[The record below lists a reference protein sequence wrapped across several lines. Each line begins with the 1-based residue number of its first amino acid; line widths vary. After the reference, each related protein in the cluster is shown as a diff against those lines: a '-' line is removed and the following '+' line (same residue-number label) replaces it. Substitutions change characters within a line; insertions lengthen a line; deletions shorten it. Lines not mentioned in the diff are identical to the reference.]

1 VLLLYGQRID
11 THLTDPPL
19 GTDRGF
25 PLVFN
30 QPCQILSQS
39 GQGFFH
45 SVGVEFLAFPS
56 EREVVVNTGLK
67 LPFSL

>member
-25 PLVFN
+25 LLVFDHRTN
-30 QPCQILSQS
+30 EAQLI
-39 GQGFFH
+39 
-45 SVGVEFLAFPS
+45 
-56 EREVVVNTGLK
+56 R
-67 LPFSL
+67 LPRRRSH